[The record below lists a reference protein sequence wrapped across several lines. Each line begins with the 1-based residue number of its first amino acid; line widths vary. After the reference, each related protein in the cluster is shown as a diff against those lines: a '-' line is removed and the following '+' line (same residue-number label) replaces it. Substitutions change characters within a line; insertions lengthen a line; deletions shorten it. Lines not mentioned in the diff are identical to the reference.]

1 MPVVINEFEVV
12 PAQPAAEGGAAAAP
26 EKPASAAGP
35 TARDIE
41 RVIQR
46 AHDRATRL
54 RAH

>member
-26 EKPASAAGP
+26 DKPAGAAGP
-35 TARDIE
+35 TAPDIE
-41 RVIQR
+41 RVMQR
-46 AHDRATRL
+46 AHDRAARL